1 MIMMRTVLCV
11 LTVALCCVCIVVV
24 AAEEA
29 RGPHDGGALQTTAS
43 GNENPDE
50 GREAERLKNTVN
62 EGDCEAPSGE
72 GREKKPCEGP
82 PTPVPSLAKTQKGE
96 EATKGR
102 TDSHTSQPQTASAP
116 GVSVVSTEGQSTQQ
130 GRPGDASE
138 QEENQQGNERSHQK
152 PISGPETVKP
162 GTTQVPSSR
171 DQETSAEHAQG
182 SNTQPHEDRDTQP
195 SSSSVNQSS
204 NSETENASE
213 TAAGAN
219 GNIATNAESESTSN
233 EEGVEGNTVTTTTST
248 TTTTTTTTLPPELT
262 NNKKGDA
269 DSSSSSI
276 SSSVWVRVPLL
287 IVVTLACILVC

>member
-1 MIMMRTVLCV
+1 MMALRRVLCI
-11 LTVALCCVCIVVV
+11 LTIALCCVCSVVV

-29 RGPHDGGALQTTAS
+29 DEQLGGVALQTTAS

-102 TDSHTSQPQTASAP
+102 TDTHTSQPQTTSAP

-204 NSETENASE
+204 NSETENASADSSSPLKE
-213 TAAGAN
+213 VTPSG
-219 GNIATNAESESTSN
+219 SESTN
-233 EEGVEGNTVTTTTST
+233 NTDVIGNTDTT

-269 DSSSSSI
+269 DSSSSI